1 MNKFFSLILGL
12 GCALTVQAT
21 QPMKKYFAVKQS
33 DGTSVVVCKQ
43 GNADAG
49 FLLTKDGVCCLRNE
63 GSLYYAILNENGEP
77 ICSEVLAHGVET
89 RSAQENQFIAQ
100 EALKLS
106 QLEMLRSD
114 FSYSTK
120 GAARATDGLGVY
132 GQTAGGV
139 VSTIGEPTIPVIM
152 VDFPDRKFMQTTTEE
167 KLTQMLCEKGYTDD
181 LGSVGSV
188 KDYFTAQS
196 NGMFVPNFE
205 VVAKV
210 TASNGYAYYGANKG
224 SSRDVNKKSFIEE
237 AVALATEAG
246 VDFSKYKVNGT
257 VPLVSIYYAGPGE
270 HSAYEDGCDDY
281 LWAHFSNINTLY
293 SNDTKISSYFVGNE
307 VLQSYEGTE
316 SAPVVVGE
324 DIDGIG
330 IFIHE
335 FGHAL
340 GLPDFY
346 YTGSNQAVYD
356 RLETLAYWSVMD
368 YGHYW
373 HDGYAPIGY
382 NAYERAFCGWLQ
394 PKELTEAGYMELLS
408 YDAEGEGEK
417 AYLVRSDTNPKEYF
431 LLENRQS
438 GTWYPSLL
446 GHGMLITH
454 VDYDATS
461 WTRNVLNNTE
471 TNQRFSYVPADG
483 DKYLTNGSG
492 DGFRGDLYPGAKNV
506 TEFSDESLPT
516 AAKLND
522 GTYLGKPIYNIKET
536 DRVISFS
543 YLDKTMTGIST
554 IDVSDNAQ
562 WSIYDM
568 TGRLCASGTDG
579 APALSQMRLPQG
591 IYIYM
596 SGGVSKKILVE

>member
-12 GCALTVQAT
+12 GCVLALHAT
-21 QPMKKYFAVKQS
+21 HPMKKYFAVKQS
-33 DGTSVVVCKQ
+33 DGTSVIVCKQ
-43 GNADAG
+43 GNADSG

-63 GSLYYAILNENGEP
+63 GGLYYAMMNAYGESV
-77 ICSEVLAHGVET
+77 CSNMLAHEEGH
-89 RSAQENQFIAQ
+89 RSVQESQFVAEQ
-100 EALKLS
+100 ALKLS
-106 QLEMLRSD
+106 QVATLHSD
-114 FSYSTK
+114 LKFSTK
-120 GAARATDGLGVY
+120 GAAQGSDGLGIY

-139 VSTIGEPTIPVIM
+139 VSTIGAPTIPVIM
-152 VDFPDRKFMQTTTEE
+152 VDFPDRKFLQTTTEE
-167 KLTQMLCEKGYTDD
+167 KLTQMLCEKGYSDD

-188 KDYFTAQS
+188 RDYFTAQS
-196 NGMFVPNFE
+196 NGLFTPNFE

-210 TASNGYAYYGANKG
+210 TASNGYAHYGANKG

-246 VDFSKYKVNGT
+246 VDFSKYKVNGS

-270 HSAYEDGCDDY
+270 HSAYEEGCDDY

-307 VLQSYEGTE
+307 VLQSYEGSE
-316 SAPVVVGE
+316 STPVVVGE
-324 DIDGIG
+324 NIDGIG

-346 YTGSNQAVYD
+346 YTGSNQAIYN
-356 RLETLAYWSVMD
+356 RLETLCYWSVMD

-394 PKELTEAGYMELLS
+394 PKELTEAGYVELLS
-408 YDAEGEGEK
+408 YDSEKEGEN
-417 AYLVRSDTNPKEYF
+417 AYLVRSENNPKEYF

-438 GTWYPSLL
+438 GTWYPALL

-454 VDYDATS
+454 IDYDATS

-471 TNQRFSYVPADG
+471 SNQRFSYVPADG

-492 DGFRGDLYPGAKNV
+492 EGFRGDLFPGVKEV
-506 TEFSDESLPT
+506 TEFSDESLPA

-536 DRVISFS
+536 EGVISFS
-543 YLDKTMTGIST
+543 YLDKTMTGISSIGISENT
-554 IDVSDNAQ
+554 Q
-562 WSIYDM
+562 WNIYDT
-568 TGRLCASGTDG
+568 TGRLCVSGKDVI
-579 APALSQMRLPQG
+579 PSVSQLGLPKG

-596 SGGVSKKILVE
+596 SGAVCKKILVE